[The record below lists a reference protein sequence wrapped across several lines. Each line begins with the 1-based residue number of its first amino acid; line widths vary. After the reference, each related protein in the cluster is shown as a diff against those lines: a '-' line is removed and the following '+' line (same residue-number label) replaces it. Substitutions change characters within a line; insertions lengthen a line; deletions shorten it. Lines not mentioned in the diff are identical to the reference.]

1 MNLSSNWTPLTMP
14 RPAASPAPHPNA
26 ISLELAF
33 TAANTLALV
42 AWSLLVARTHV
53 ANNARPNNRDELL
66 KIAKVTRLAEQG
78 VRFTAIVFAV
88 AYFGALAAYVVTSG
102 VGVGVFG
109 SFSSLQGIKSL
120 FANDV
125 VLLGGWLHYLAF
137 DLVVASHGALNEG
150 QYGVPRALTIGL
162 SLPLSFIAGPVG
174 YLCSRCLVRVY
185 SRRTTQ

>member
-1 MNLSSNWTPLTMP
+1 MP
-14 RPAASPAPHPNA
+14 RHAASPAPAPNA
-26 ISLELAF
+26 LSLELAF
-33 TAANTLALV
+33 TAANALALV
-42 AWSLLVARTHV
+42 AWSSLVARTHV

-66 KIAKVTRLAEQG
+66 KIAKVTKLAEKS

-88 AYFGALAAYVVTSG
+88 SYFGALAAYVLTSS
-102 VGVGVFG
+102 VGVGVF
-109 SFSSLQGIKSL
+109 SAFSSLRGVKSL
-120 FANDV
+120 FASDV

-137 DLVVASHGALNEG
+137 DLVVASHNALNEG

-174 YLCSRCLVRVY
+174 YLCSQCLVRVY